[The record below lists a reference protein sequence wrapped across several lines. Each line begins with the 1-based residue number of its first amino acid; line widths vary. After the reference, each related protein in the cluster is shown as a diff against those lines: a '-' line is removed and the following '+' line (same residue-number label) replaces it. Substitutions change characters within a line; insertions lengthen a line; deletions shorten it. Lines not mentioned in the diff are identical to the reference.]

1 MNNMKKY
8 CNSLIKFSRFKT
20 REVLVGNLGIGGDNP
35 IRIQSMTTTDTM
47 NTEMSINQSIKM
59 INSGCEIVRLTAPSI
74 RDAKNLYNIKNGLI
88 QKGYTT
94 PLVADI
100 HFTPNAAIEAAKIVE
115 KVRIN
120 PGNFSDKKK
129 FKTYNYSNSEYLDEL
144 KRIEEKFFPLI
155 DVCKNHKTAMRIGTN
170 HGSLSDR
177 ILSQYGDTPL
187 GMVESALEFV
197 RICEKFNYAQI
208 VLSMKASNPIIMIQ
222 AYRLLVNKMMRENM
236 NYPIHLGVTEAGEGD
251 DARIKSAMGIGSL
264 LLDGIGDTIRVS
276 LTEPPEKEIPV
287 AKALINYVSEK
298 HKHARVLDY
307 TTNPI
312 NPFTYSRFKTF
323 SKLNIGSNHPPI
335 VVADFSF
342 KKEISHTS
350 FASIGYNYS
359 IKLDKWDISDLACD
373 YVFVGDSD
381 FDFDIPGTIGIIYPY
396 NKWLSH
402 RKGYPLISLSD
413 YLERDIFSKK
423 LNFLQLC
430 LSELSEELIAKLKTS
445 FNTIVI
451 ISTNNINSR
460 AEQRRLFM
468 ELINNK
474 VNNPVIIH
482 RYYNNLSKESLQ
494 MNTSIEIGSLLLD
507 GLGDGVFIST
517 EHCCSDS
524 EVNKIA
530 FDILQGARIRISKT
544 EYISC
549 PSCGR
554 TQFDLEETTQKI
566 REKTAHLKGLKIGIM
581 GCIVNGPG
589 EMADADYGYVGT
601 GYNKVSLYKQKTL
614 VKKNIDTKDALN
626 ELIQLIQDN
635 GDWVDEA

>member
-1 MNNMKKY
+1 
-8 CNSLIKFSRFKT
+8 
-20 REVLVGNLGIGGDNP
+20 
-35 IRIQSMTTTDTM
+35 
-47 NTEMSINQSIKM
+47 M

-88 QKGYTT
+88 QKGYNT

-129 FKTYNYSNSEYLDEL
+129 FKTYNYSKSEYLDEL

-197 RICEKFNYAQI
+197 RICEKFNYSQI
-208 VLSMKASNPIIMIQ
+208 ILSMKASNPIIMIQ
-222 AYRLLVNKMMRENM
+222 AYRLLVHEMMRENM

-251 DARIKSAMGIGSL
+251 DARIKSGMGIGSL

-287 AKALINYVSEK
+287 AKALIDYVSEK
-298 HKHARVLDY
+298 HQHPKVLGY

-312 NPFTYSRFKTF
+312 NPFTYSRFKSF

-350 FASIGYNYS
+350 FTSIGYNYS
-359 IKLDKWDISDLACD
+359 VKLDKWDISDLACD

-381 FDFDIPGTIGIIYPY
+381 FDFDVPGTIGIIYPY
-396 NKWLSH
+396 NKWISH
-402 RKGYPLISLSD
+402 QKGYPLISLSD
-413 YLERDIFSKK
+413 YLDGDVFSKK

-430 LSELSEELIAKLKTS
+430 LSELSEELIVKLKTS

-451 ISTNNINSR
+451 ISTDNINSR

-468 ELINNK
+468 ELMNNK

-482 RYYNNLSKESLQ
+482 RHYNNLSKESLQ
-494 MNTSIEIGSLLLD
+494 MNASIEIGSLLLD
-507 GLGDGVFIST
+507 GLGDGVFISA
-517 EHCCSDS
+517 ENCCSDS

-635 GDWVDEA
+635 GDWVDGA